1 MYRPLAGRGGDAL
14 SQAARRSAYAASVL
28 FDAIFLTLFF
38 LTWLL
43 LAAIPWLLISL
54 RRRAHGALWALPF
67 ALLGGAG
74 GGVLVPLAGLDDG
87 WGVGLSMLAAP
98 LGGAALTWAALRVW
112 DDHDL
117 GRRFARWATPAAGEQ
132 SASPVDSPGD
142 SDRPPSGREDERDG
156 QSRP

>member
-1 MYRPLAGRGGDAL
+1 MYRSPAGRGDDAP
-14 SQAARRSAYAASVL
+14 SQATRRAAYAAPVL

-43 LAAIPWLLISL
+43 LGAIPWLLISL

-117 GRRFARWATPAAGEQ
+117 GHRFARWATPAAGEQ
-132 SASPVDSPGD
+132 SAPPVD
-142 SDRPPSGREDERDG
+142 SDRPPSGPEDERGG